1 MHPRLQDRHPSSGM
15 THCSHTNAPHV
26 PHSRT
31 QWAHTP
37 SPHPSHVCQHSSH
50 AHMPHVRHWWSAP
63 GNGSFP
69 QSGFSHSNRMWRFAT
84 SRISNATSQRRESSF
99 TFVPYVASNQSD
111 NESGTS
117 DSQRSIWT
125 AISARPSAFFLKSF
139 ASMVSFF
146 RGEAFDAEPMR
157 PVHRRDSCWGFW
169 YSSVW
174 HPSARPRQPIPQAC
188 SRKCRAPT

>member
-31 QWAHTP
+31 QWVHTP

-50 AHMPHVRHWWSAP
+50 IHMPHVRHWWSAP
-63 GNGSFP
+63 GNGLAFQ
-69 QSGFSHSNRMWRFAT
+69 QSRFSHSNRIWRFAT
-84 SRISNATSQRRESSF
+84 SRISSATSQRRESSF
-99 TFVPYVASNQSD
+99 TSVPYAASNQSD

-117 DSQRSIWT
+117 DSQRSIWA

-139 ASMVSFF
+139 PKGEKAEAMKRLLPTVRKSDLVRIVIPCGDGKNLYAIYPLAMAADDTKSD
-146 RGEAFDAEPMR
+146 RG
-157 PVHRRDSCWGFW
+157 
-169 YSSVW
+169 
-174 HPSARPRQPIPQAC
+174 
-188 SRKCRAPT
+188 